1 MPVIGGYLAFIGF
14 FCGEAGL
21 AMMSGLEVT
30 HFSQWGQFLDRRAAI
45 LIAPGLVAGIVIY
58 VVLRR
63 ATSPYTLPIFM
74 TIFLT
79 LFYTAIYLADMSL
92 EDARDQVTP
101 DKRKQTSVR
110 VRVLTRGKLC

>member
-30 HFSQWGQFLDRRAAI
+30 HFSQWGQFIDQRAAT

-58 VVLRR
+58 MVLRR

-74 TIFLT
+74 AIFLT
-79 LFYTAIYLADMSL
+79 LFYVTMYSVGMSL
-92 EDARDQVTP
+92 EDAREQVW
-101 DKRKQTSVR
+101 QI
-110 VRVLTRGKLC
+110 